1 MLFDQGKDAKIKMQ
15 EQQIKELKI
24 TVEQMQERADA
35 VLYCLEEEVAE
46 HGEIGKWT
54 VNSIKQLLA
63 PMNKDR
69 GRRIFRE
76 EREVHISCAGL
87 SGWFAQSR
95 MIDAEITRKEMKL
108 MNMLY
113 EYLQGKLPK
122 GVKCFAPKLS
132 KKNAYSVIWF
142 LQECIN
148 CLPSKYECCS
158 LCGEI
163 YDSESGGHHS
173 ELNGKS
179 YCGSCWEDRA
189 EVTLCWDC
197 GDDIFTEKSWCD
209 EHGEYLCKEC
219 KKERDRKKA
228 KKEEDV

>member
-15 EQQIKELKI
+15 EQQIKELER
-24 TVEQMQERADA
+24 TVEQMQERADSI
-35 VLYCLEEEVAE
+35 LYCLEETEAE
-46 HGEIGKWT
+46 GGEIKGYT
-54 VNSIKQLLA
+54 VSHIKQLLA
-63 PMNKDR
+63 PMIGSR
-69 GRRIFRE
+69 ERHIFRE
-76 EREVHISCAGL
+76 EREVNISCAGL
-87 SGWFAQSR
+87 SRWFAQSR

-132 KKNAYSVIWF
+132 KKNAFSVIWF
-142 LQECIN
+142 LQECID

-158 LCGEI
+158 SCGEI
-163 YDSESGGHHS
+163 YNSESEGHHS
-173 ELNGKS
+173 ELNGRS
-179 YCGSCWEDRA
+179 YCGSCWENRA

-219 KKERDRKKA
+219 KKERYRKKA
-228 KKEEDV
+228 KKEEEV